1 MSNKQMSA
9 DYSQTGAVLVTSLV
23 FLLVLTLVAVI
34 AMQSTITD
42 QKISTNV
49 AFKTKS
55 FEYSEAPRPKA
66 GDVMDAHVF
75 ERGWD
80 NVLTASTSES
90 ADYANL
96 NIVDKTKDLYLEND
110 IGEDPLDP
118 STLSKDMTYSRTVG
132 SETITSDLTVYRNG
146 AHALPGHSA
155 AMVSGYEG
163 TGKAMAGS
171 GSAVFYDVR
180 SEGQAASNAR
190 TVTSADVRV
199 LVRN

>member
-1 MSNKQMSA
+1 MGAGIFQS
-9 DYSQTGAVLVTSLV
+9 GAVLVTSLV

-75 ERGWD
+75 ERGWTG
-80 NVLTASTSES
+80 VLTDSTTES
-90 ADYANL
+90 ADYASL
-96 NIVDKTKDLYLEND
+96 NVVDTTKDLYLKND
-110 IGEDPLDP
+110 TGEDPLANP
-118 STLSKDMTYSRTVG
+118 PVYTKDMEYSRTASNG
-132 SETITSDLTVYRNG
+132 ETIKSDISVYRNG
-146 AHALPGHSA
+146 ARVLPGHSA

-163 TGKAMAGS
+163 TGKASAGS

-180 SEGQAASNAR
+180 SKGQHTASNAN
-190 TVTSADVRV
+190 TVTSADVRI